1 MVYLPIPWSERNYRG
16 QTNQGTSACEVAAL
30 FAPAQLTIQT
40 RAGRHFGLGRTKQTV
55 NKSDT
60 CWRPFWFRKNLEH
73 FIYVVSTD
81 KNKKKGDK

>member
-30 FAPAQLTIQT
+30 FAPAQLTNQT
-40 RAGRHFGLGRTKQTV
+40 CAGRHFGLGRTKYTS

-60 CWRPFWFRKNLEH
+60 CRPLFQFRN
-73 FIYVVSTD
+73 
-81 KNKKKGDK
+81 NKVDC